1 MTYTCFEKLYGL
13 KLYRGEITKTKI
25 PKRHRTGAIAYAN
38 ELKAKD
44 N

>member
-13 KLYRGEITKTKI
+13 KLYRGEITETKI